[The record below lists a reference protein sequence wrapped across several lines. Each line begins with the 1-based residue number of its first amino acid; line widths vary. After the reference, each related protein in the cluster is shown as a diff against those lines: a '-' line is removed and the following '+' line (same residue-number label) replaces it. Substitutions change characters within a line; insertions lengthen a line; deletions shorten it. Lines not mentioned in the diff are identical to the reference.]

1 MSPATCFCGVFLFFA
16 ILVQTAGGRLDHRSI
31 MNFMPLMSLFKRGGK
46 SGAAGEMSFV
56 EHLDELRKHLFRS
69 AVAVAIGAIVMVVY
83 NNFIVK
89 KVLMGPTHADFPT
102 YSYLCRL
109 GTRLHLGTKLC
120 MTQINVKMQST
131 AVAGQF
137 DVYFNIVLIGG
148 FILAFPYV
156 FWQFWKF
163 TKPALTTKE
172 LKNTRGVIF
181 WVSLLFFIGVLF
193 GYFVIAPYT
202 INFFA
207 NFSIDSNIENIWTIG
222 SYFSTISQLILGAG
236 LAFQLPLVMYFLAK
250 IGVVSAAYLRRV
262 RKYAILIIVIV
273 ASIITPPDML
283 STIVAS
289 VPLLMLYE
297 ISILL
302 CVRVEKRQ
310 KLAEIKEW
318 H

>member
-1 MSPATCFCGVFLFFA
+1 
-16 ILVQTAGGRLDHRSI
+16 
-31 MNFMPLMSLFKRGGK
+31 MSLFKRRVR
-46 SGAAGEMSFV
+46 SGTAEEMSFI
-56 EHLDELRKHLFRS
+56 EHLDVLRGHLFKS
-69 AVAVAIGAIVMVVY
+69 ALAVAVGAVVMAVY
-83 NNFIVK
+83 NKFIVQRI
-89 KVLMGPTHADFPT
+89 LMGPTHSDFFT
-102 YSYLCRL
+102 YGFLCRL
-109 GTRLHLGTKLC
+109 SQKWGLGNKLC
-120 MTQINVKMQST
+120 MQEIHVTMQSN

-137 DVYFNIVLIGG
+137 DVYFNIILIGG

-156 FWQFWKF
+156 FYQFWKF
-163 TKPALTTKE
+163 TKPALKPKE

-181 WVSLLFFIGVLF
+181 YVSLLFFLGVLF
-193 GYFVIAPYT
+193 GYYVIAPYT
-202 INFFA
+202 ISFFA
-207 NFSIDSNIENIWTIG
+207 NFSMDSNIQNIWTIT

-250 IGVVSAAYLRRV
+250 IGVVSAGYLRRV

-289 VPLLMLYE
+289 VPLVLLYE

-310 KLAEIKEW
+310 KLEDAKW
-318 H
+318 D